1 MTKDEIEKLKAITF
15 RIASKLDVKLKES
28 EEIEEAIYEIVDYD
42 ELDELGFYVDVEN
55 LIRWTKEEEWV
66 WKQAN
71 PEKSMVGDN
80 YLNAR
85 MEHRIHL
92 KSRILYHRDEDFWLE
107 WEKENDSFV
116 NDLNLKHIV
125 KNCVMIAEE
134 PELYAKRFDNHYQ
147 PLETFW
153 EWRRGPQEN
162 LQTLPMVQPTY
173 TIIFKG
179 STLGAFA
186 NKEAVY
192 EMTDEERLEVL

>member
-1 MTKDEIEKLKAITF
+1 MLFGFSFAP
-15 RIASKLDVKLKES
+15 SES
-28 EEIEEAIYEIVDYD
+28 AGDRPDAARGERVLQHGMRHQPRHPTVTVGERMD
-42 ELDELGFYVDVEN
+42 
-55 LIRWTKEEEWV
+55 
-66 WKQAN
+66 